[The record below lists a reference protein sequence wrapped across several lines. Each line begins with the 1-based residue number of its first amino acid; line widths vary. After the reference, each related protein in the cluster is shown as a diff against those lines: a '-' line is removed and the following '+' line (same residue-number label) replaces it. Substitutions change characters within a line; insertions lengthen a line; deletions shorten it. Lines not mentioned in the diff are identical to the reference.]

1 MAKAKENGKKIE
13 KITSCKPRVRIQ
25 CKDEYINNQGTEMT
39 KTQAHQLL
47 DSLKQGHNA
56 SILDVTRAL
65 WITGDVTE
73 EPLGLYERSKTA
85 PKSFAEEFKQLVTQ

>member
-1 MAKAKENGKKIE
+1 
-13 KITSCKPRVRIQ
+13 
-25 CKDEYINNQGTEMT
+25 MT

-65 WITGDVTE
+65 WLTGDVTN

-85 PKSFAEEFKQLVTQ
+85 PESFLGEFRAFVSQA